1 MHTRNLNLC
10 ICISCGSVQEAVF
23 GKMQQMMNTYL
34 SSRNKPVEVV
44 GAGKECRSN
53 QKTSICWIGIGFL
66 LNNYCHF

>member
-23 GKMQQMMNTYL
+23 GKMQQMMITYL

-44 GAGKECRSN
+44 GAGVIRK
-53 QKTSICWIGIGFL
+53 L
-66 LNNYCHF
+66 LYVG